1 VKYLEWL
8 IRTGFR
14 PEHTGVTE
22 DEVAEKARPLENPGS
37 SQMKQIS
44 GIVVHH
50 SATETG
56 NAACFRVL
64 HRVVN
69 GWNDVGYH
77 FVIGNGSLSADGEV
91 EYGRV
96 LPFQGA
102 HAKGANEYSV
112 GICLVG
118 NFNRTVPTAA
128 QMDSLGIL
136 LRRLAVRYSI
146 DRDFITIHRLVEG
159 SHTQCPGSNLTLK
172 DILYLFDNK

>member
-8 IRTGFR
+8 TKVGFT
-14 PEHTGVTE
+14 PGHAEITE
-22 DEVAEKARPLENPGS
+22 DEVAEKAQPLEDPGCS
-37 SQMKQIS
+37 VMKQVS

-77 FVIGNGSLSADGEV
+77 FVIGNGSLSADGEI
-91 EYGRV
+91 ENGRV

-102 HAKGANEYSV
+102 HATGANEFSA

-118 NFNRTVPTAA
+118 NFNHTHPTAA
-128 QMDSLGIL
+128 QMKSLGIL
-136 LRRLAVRYSI
+136 LRRLAAEYSI
-146 DRDFITIHRLVEG
+146 VREFVTVHRLVKG

-172 DILYLFDNK
+172 DVLYLFDNK